1 MDLLVA
7 AFQVA
12 ALVVVVSGVSK
23 VASPTAFR
31 TTLSSLGLPA
41 GTGVARLCGIAEV
54 AVGGAALWFG
64 GRVGSFVVA
73 GLYAVFCAVVVAARR
88 SGVAS
93 CGCFGSVEAP
103 PSMLHVVVNA
113 LSAVVALLSAVV
125 PPDPLVDVLGAQPL
139 AGLPYLA
146 LLASAA
152 ALVVVI
158 DTTGAQVVAE
168 VQAVRSL
175 RPVFV
180 ENNVR
185 GSGSPARRL
194 PRSRTRRA

>member
-1 MDLLVA
+1 VDLVVA
-7 AFQVA
+7 GFQVA
-12 ALVVVVSGVSK
+12 ALVVVISGVSK
-23 VASPTAFR
+23 VAAPTAFR
-31 TTLSSLGLPA
+31 ITLNSLGLPA
-41 GTGVARLCGIAEV
+41 GSAVARVCGIAEV

-64 GRVGSFVVA
+64 GRVGSLVVA
-73 GLYAVFCAVVVAARR
+73 GLYAIFCTVVVAARR

-103 PSMLHVVVNA
+103 PSMLHVIVNA
-113 LSAVVALLSAVV
+113 LSGGVALLSSVI
-125 PPDPLVDVLGAQPL
+125 PPDRLVDVLGAQPL

-152 ALVVVI
+152 TLVVVI

-194 PRSRTRRA
+194 PRSRTGRV